1 MFRWEPSIVRE
12 LDRVANHDYNSSA
25 RVGESQ
31 LYNFGF
37 EYAIKMN
44 KTIT

>member
-1 MFRWEPSIVRE
+1 MINTSASR
-12 LDRVANHDYNSSA
+12 DYNSYA